1 MNALRK
7 ELESDLGTNSWILEL
22 HDDPFFEFFSNREY
36 ILHSPHV
43 NQAVLL
49 FNTALNFLDDI
60 PGEDRRELHVLAG
73 DYLFSKFYMMLAEHE
88 EYKVLQ
94 DMMDIS
100 KALSSKKSELAMS
113 DDMPHPEELKR
124 LLYGPIL
131 YLISNEYID
140 RRLNDVIDRQLEQL
154 DITSLPYI
162 NQKQR

>member
-7 ELESDLGTNSWILEL
+7 ELESDLGSNSWILDL
-22 HDDPFFEFFSNREY
+22 HNDPFFEFFSNREY

-49 FNTALNFLDDI
+49 FNTALNFLDAVPD
-60 PGEDRRELHVLAG
+60 DASRELHVLAG

-88 EYKVLQ
+88 EYRVLH
-94 DMMDIS
+94 DMMDMS
-100 KALSSKKSELAMS
+100 KALSSKKSELAMAG
-113 DDMPHPEELKR
+113 DIPHLEEVKW

-140 RRLNDVIDRQLEQL
+140 RRLNDVIDDQLEQL

-162 NQKQR
+162 NPK